1 MEPISQSSDADAQ
14 DMQALGRE
22 VGRRSVE
29 RLGSGLTRLVEESSA
44 LYRWALTML
53 VLLNVGGLY
62 LSVVARESVGA
73 DMFPQIALTFFG
85 GVMMALLAALVGLA
99 LTVPM
104 AGSMRRALTDWTD
117 VSMSGALSEEAM
129 ESARRVRRMG
139 TLWLAAM
146 SIVGLMSLAFFAA
159 GSLILGER
167 LGIVG
172 PPGQVEAMTES
183 PEAVVPVNASE
194 PVASETSEAPNAAAA
209 AAAAEATKVRA
220 SAAISVS
227 PSAAPA
233 RSTSPAPA
241 TRPAQAASR
250 PTSPQQRQ
258 QQSTPARAQR
268 EASPAARATSPAS
281 SSSPSTGSPA
291 VAEPAPQPVQAQ
303 PSPAAAPILS
313 LPVSSNAE

>member
-53 VLLNVGGLY
+53 VLLNAGGLY

-159 GSLILGER
+159 GSLMLGER

-172 PPGQVEAMTES
+172 PPGQVEAVTES

-194 PVASETSEAPNAAAA
+194 PVAPETSEAPD
-209 AAAAEATKVRA
+209 AAAAEATKGRA
-220 SAAISVS
+220 SAATSAS
-227 PSAAPA
+227 SAAAPA
-233 RSTSPAPA
+233 RSASSAPV
-241 TRPAQAASR
+241 TRPAQATSR
-250 PTSPQQRQ
+250 PASPQQRQPQ

-268 EASPAARATSPAS
+268 EAAPAARATSPAS